1 MRRAICSG
9 SPIGPYGPVVR
20 NFRLLTRRNFGLL
33 WAGGFISFIG
43 DWVLYV
49 GMPISIYQMTG
60 SALATTLMFAASV
73 LPSIV
78 LGSVAGVYVDRWDR
92 RRTVI
97 AGNLLLA
104 VVLLPLGLVRG
115 PETLWIVYL
124 VVFVGSVIGQFVVP
138 AVGALLPRLVE
149 RDELVAA
156 NSLNSASNNLSR
168 IIGPPIGGVV
178 AAAGGIMGIAI
189 VDAITFLAAAALVAS
204 MRGVVSAAVESTIGD
219 GVRAWQKLWTEW
231 RSGLALIWADR
242 VVRTLFLLVALSGIG
257 EGVFRVLFV
266 LYVVQLLHG
275 GATELGILMSA
286 QGVGAVVGSFALVAI
301 SARVGPARLIGW
313 TTLLFGLIDL
323 TAFNVPGFGAP
334 FILIVG
340 LFFLVGIPSAMS
352 FPTMFSVIQTRV
364 PDAYRGRAIGA
375 LFTTFSLL
383 ALAGLGIAGTLTGP
397 LGTLPI
403 LNVQGFA
410 YVIAG
415 IAMLVLLTRAMA
427 ADPVTEPAAA
437 AE

>member
-1 MRRAICSG
+1 MFATSVR
-9 SPIGPYGPVVR
+9 PYGPDVR
-20 NFRLLTRRNFGLL
+20 NFRLLARRNFGLL
-33 WAGGFISFIG
+33 WSGGFISFVG

-49 GMPISIYQMTG
+49 GMPISIYQITG

-73 LPSIV
+73 VPSIV

-92 RRTVI
+92 RRTVSVGI
-97 AGNLLLA
+97 LQLA
-104 VVLLPLGLVRG
+104 VVLLPLSLVRG
-115 PETLWIVYL
+115 PDTIWIVYVVVL
-124 VVFVGSVIGQFVVP
+124 VESIIGQFVVP

-149 RDELVAA
+149 KDELVAA

-204 MRGVVSAAVESTIGD
+204 MRGVVSATAVAATIED
-219 GVRAWQKLWTEW
+219 GVRAWRKLWTEW
-231 RSGLALIWADR
+231 RSGLALVWADR

-257 EGVFRVLFV
+257 EGVFRVLFI
-266 LYVVQLLHG
+266 LYAVQILHG
-275 GATELGILMSA
+275 GATELGVLMSA
-286 QGVGAVVGSFALVAI
+286 QGVGAVVGSFMLVAI
-301 SARVGPARLIGW
+301 SARVGPAKLIGW

-334 FILIVG
+334 FVLVVG

-364 PDAYRGRAIGA
+364 PDEFRGRAIGA
-375 LFTTFSLL
+375 LFSTFSIL
-383 ALAGLGIAGTLTGP
+383 ALVGLAIAGTLTVP

-403 LNVQGFA
+403 LNIQGLA

-415 IAMLVLLTRAMA
+415 LAMLVLLTRAMA
-427 ADPVTEPAAA
+427 ADRVTEPVAA